1 MYKRPV
7 SIIDYGSGNLLSVSR
22 AAGFCGA
29 QAQIVTC
36 PSEIGSDD
44 IILIPGVAAF
54 PHAMDNLNKT
64 GFVKAIQQTVK
75 HGGSVLGICVGMQI
89 LFENSLEFVQSDGL
103 GILDGVVNELP
114 GQDLNGVSVS
124 RPNIGWRRLYQ
135 LNENLC
141 NEESS
146 FKIFS
151 QTDDKVPYIY
161 LSHSFHVLPADMSI
175 ARAFIEFGG
184 HKIVA
189 AVQKENVI
197 GLQFHPEKSGE
208 YGLHVFDQCLASLSC

>member
-1 MYKRPV
+1 MSKRPV

-22 AAGFCGA
+22 AASFCGA

-64 GFVKAIQQTVK
+64 GFVKTIQQTVK

-89 LFENSLEFVQSDGL
+89 LFDNSLEFGHYDGL
-103 GILDGVVNELP
+103 GILDGAVNELP
-114 GQDLNGVSVS
+114 HQDLNGAVIS
-124 RPNIGWRRLYQ
+124 RPNIGWRQ
-135 LNENLC
+135 LHNC
-141 NEESS
+141 NEDLNC
-146 FKIFS
+146 KIFS
-151 QTDDKVPYIY
+151 QAGDKVPYIY
-161 LSHSFHVLPADMSI
+161 MSHSFHVLPADMSI

-184 HKIVA
+184 YKIVA

-208 YGLHVFDQCLASLSC
+208 YGLHVFDKCLTALSG